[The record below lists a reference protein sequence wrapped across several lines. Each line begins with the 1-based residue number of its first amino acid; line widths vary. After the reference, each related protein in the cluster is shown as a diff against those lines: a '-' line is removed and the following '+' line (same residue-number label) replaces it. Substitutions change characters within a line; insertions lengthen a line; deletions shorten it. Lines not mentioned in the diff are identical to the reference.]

1 MSKTTHSPTLAE
13 LLKMAK
19 NTNGFGK
26 QSFTDPA
33 TMAGGGAPPGGDPM
47 AAMGGAP
54 PGGDPMAAMGG
65 GMPPADPAAG
75 AAPPMG
81 GGADPLQAIMDKLNQ
96 IGMGGG
102 AGGGEPIKPK
112 IDVNVEIMQMKNLL
126 ALICDKLQIP
136 VPATSMV
143 ATPEKLT
150 AMAQGQDAASGVA
163 APMQSAISPIEP
175 MQAAAPGMGMP
186 PAGGGGGEKKSA
198 SDDGEA
204 FGPITQVNKSM
215 TELSGKALAVSR
227 LMGGK

>member
-19 NTNGFGK
+19 NSDGFGK
-26 QSFTDPA
+26 RSFTDPA
-33 TMAGGGAPPGGDPM
+33 
-47 AAMGGAP
+47 AMMGGGAP

-75 AAPPMG
+75 AAPPPPG

-96 IGMGGG
+96 ISMGGGG
-102 AGGGEPIKPK
+102 AGGAEPIKPK

-126 ALICDKLQIP
+126 ALICDKLGIP

-150 AMAQGQDAASGVA
+150 AMAQGQDAANGAA

-186 PAGGGGGEKKSA
+186 PGGESKSA

-204 FGPITQVNKSM
+204 FGPITQVNQSM
-215 TELSGKALAVSR
+215 TELSGRASAIAR
-227 LMGGK
+227 LMAGK